1 MSPPA
6 GASTPAEGRG
16 TDGFVADV
24 EADATGSAVVPIR
37 MTTPAVTMRPTMQA
51 MAMGAFERVRADDG
65 ADG

>member
-24 EADATGSAVVPIR
+24 EADATGSADVPIR

-51 MAMGAFERVRADDG
+51 MAIGAFERVRTDPG